1 MEDIDIEN
9 LDFEAYNREMYQKE
23 KKSVFKK
30 ENNSVVNLGAF
41 KKFKFGVN
49 IFVKEYEEKNKTF
62 DENAAKDNCSN
73 KVMKIKKIKY

>member
-23 KKSVFKK
+23 VKSVFKK
-30 ENNSVVNLGAF
+30 GNISMINLDAF

-49 IFVKEYEEKNKTF
+49 IFVKKYEEKNKTL
-62 DENAAKDNCSN
+62 DENEANDNYNN
-73 KVMKIKKIKY
+73 KVMKIKNN